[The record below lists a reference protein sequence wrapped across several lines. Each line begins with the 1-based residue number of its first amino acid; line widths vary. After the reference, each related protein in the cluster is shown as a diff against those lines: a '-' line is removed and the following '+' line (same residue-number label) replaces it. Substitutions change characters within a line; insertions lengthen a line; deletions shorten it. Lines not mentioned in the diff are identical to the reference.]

1 MNFSKTG
8 QNLSLDRKK
17 TNLLD
22 AVYYTLESISFE
34 NDHQKKTPTQQ
45 RYSQQFAENAI
56 KLLFYVVDKG
66 VAVVLVHIRY

>member
-1 MNFSKTG
+1 MQFIIPLKVY
-8 QNLSLDRKK
+8 
-17 TNLLD
+17 LLKM
-22 AVYYTLESISFE
+22 TTK
-34 NDHQKKTPTQQ
+34 KKTPTQQ